1 MRGYTLTLMPRDDD
15 EINRKLGISLQIEI
29 LKRSLDENELSWVAS
44 GLGMIRN
51 TVADSLRRDIAE
63 KEAMLAHL
71 ES

>member
-1 MRGYTLTLMPRDDD
+1 MPFDDD

-29 LKRSLDENELSWVAS
+29 LKRSLNENERSWISS

-63 KEAMLAHL
+63 KEAML
-71 ES
+71 SN